1 MKEKLMKMDLN
12 AFSQYFR
19 SSDLLTSLSFEEIIK
34 HYKDYKI
41 TNKKLKELREGYYMD
56 QVQTKLDNP
65 NSEWEDDQKE
75 LVYNYQ
81 KDLENH
87 IYSIKE
93 PIENLEKK
101 IEKVSKDYEYKLER
115 YEKQFEV
122 VSNLKIKIDSKNEAK
137 TGYEN
142 VLKRI
147 YNKNE
152 NNDNNKNENN
162 NIENKINST
171 NADDKKNNEGIF
183 GSIMNFFTIDN
194 SENAKIKKKIKD
206 INKNI
211 DEKNKLLDSNQKLLD
226 KYKKDLE
233 ICKNEQNLLQQQLD
247 TIQKKSE
254 KTKRDLLKN
263 LSERLKLSAKFVATS
278 KY

>member
-1 MKEKLMKMDLN
+1 MEEKDNDILNDINNTDDNDKDKLFLNSVKVKKIKDLN
-12 AFSQYFR
+12 FYDVENA
-19 SSDLLTSLSFEEIIK
+19 TSTL
-34 HYKDYKI
+34 
-41 TNKKLKELREGYYMD
+41 
-56 QVQTKLDNP
+56 Q
-65 NSEWEDDQKE
+65 
-75 LVYNYQ
+75 
-81 KDLENH
+81 
-87 IYSIKE
+87 
-93 PIENLEKK
+93 KK
-101 IEKVSKDYEYKLER
+101 IEKVSKDYEYKLEK

-122 VSNLKIKIDSKNEAK
+122 VSNLKINIDSKNEAK

-152 NNDNNKNENN
+152 NNDNENN
-162 NIENKINST
+162 ITENKTNST
-171 NADDKKNNEGIF
+171 NAEDKKNNEGIF
-183 GSIMNFFTIDN
+183 GSIMSFFTIDN

-247 TIQKKSE
+247 TIQNKSE
-254 KTKRDLLKN
+254 KTKRDLLKS